1 MKIAK
6 AETEIGFLL
15 TQVSLLKQRI
25 NNNAL
30 KSLNLTYMQF
40 VVMAAIYEFS
50 EQYDEPLQQLLIS
63 KRQLDKSMVSGI
75 LKTLIERKLVER
87 YENPNDTRSKV
98 VMLTSAG
105 QSLVV
110 DAKEIIKTIDEKF
123 FNEVD
128 HEFLKSTL
136 MKLYSFDFKK

>member
-15 TQVSLLKQRI
+15 TQASLLKQRI

-50 EQYDEPLQQLLIS
+50 EEYDEPLQQLIIT

-75 LKTLIERKLVER
+75 LKTLIERKLVQR

-98 VMLTSAG
+98 VKLTIAG
-105 QSLVV
+105 ENLVV
-110 DAKEIIKTIDEKF
+110 NAKEIIKTIDEKF
-123 FNEVD
+123 FNEID
-128 HEFLKSTL
+128 QEFLKSTL
-136 MKLYSFDFKK
+136 IKLYSFDTKI

>member
-1 MKIAK
+1 MEIAK
-6 AETEIGFLL
+6 PETEIGFLL

-50 EQYDEPLQQLLIS
+50 EEYDEPLQQLLIS

-98 VMLTSAG
+98 VRLTSDG
-105 QSLVV
+105 QSLVI
-110 DAKEIIKTIDEKF
+110 DAKEIIKTIDVKF

-128 HEFLKSTL
+128 HEFFKSTL
-136 MKLYSFDFKK
+136 LKLYSFDTKI

>member
-25 NNNAL
+25 NNHAL

-50 EQYDEPLQQLLIS
+50 EQYDEPIQQLLIS

-87 YENPNDTRSKV
+87 YENPNDTRSKIV
-98 VMLTSAG
+98 KLTSSG
-105 QSLVV
+105 QNLVV
-110 DAKEIIKTIDEKF
+110 DAKELIKAIDEKF

-136 MKLYSFDFKK
+136 LKLYSFDFKK